1 MVMRNLVTKWAGAA
15 LALMLSVH
23 ALGSEAFAQVESVPE
38 ISPGSISAGVAL
50 LAGGVLVLRARRR
63 SK

>member
-1 MVMRNLVTKWAGAA
+1 MPNYARKWVGAG

-23 ALGSEAFAQVESVPE
+23 ALGTQALASAVSQVPE
-38 ISPGSISAGVAL
+38 VSPGSISAGIAL
-50 LAGGVLVLRARRR
+50 LAGGVLLLRARRR